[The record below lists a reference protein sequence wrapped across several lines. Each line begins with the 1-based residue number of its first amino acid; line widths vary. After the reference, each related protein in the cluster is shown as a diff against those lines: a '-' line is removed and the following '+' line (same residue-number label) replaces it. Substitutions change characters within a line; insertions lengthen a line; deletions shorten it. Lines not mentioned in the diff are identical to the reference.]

1 MFDALNRTKSL
12 SHDITESPS
21 STSFFQDIEQLFR
34 IPGVKIITREKGE
47 TRG

>member
-1 MFDALNRTKSL
+1 MFDALNRTTSL

-21 STSFFQDIEQLFR
+21 STSFFKDIDKLFR
-34 IPGVKIITREKGE
+34 IPGVKIITGEKGE